1 MLFHHMN
8 NILRETALS
17 LSGVKR
23 MSVDCL
29 CWLMYIAQLYVFWIT
44 DHEQGTQTGDE
55 NIF

>member
-55 NIF
+55 NSF